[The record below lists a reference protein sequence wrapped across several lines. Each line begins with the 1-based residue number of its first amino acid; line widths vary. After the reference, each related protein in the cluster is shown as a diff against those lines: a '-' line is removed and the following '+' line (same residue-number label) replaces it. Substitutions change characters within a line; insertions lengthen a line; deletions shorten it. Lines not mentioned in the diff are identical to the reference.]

1 MRSTSC
7 RAGTAMSLAA
17 ATLAATSAAADE
29 TGPPVA
35 IAPLEWGSEDT
46 TSILVY
52 GQIDKGVLSFD
63 DGENSTSYGLTDN
76 ANSSTRAGVTSR
88 TRLSDE
94 WELFSNIEIQYA
106 PHSSGTVNQ
115 LDPNAADYGFD
126 NGDIRKIEAAL
137 FSDRYGRFWIGQGS
151 MASDGVAEVDLSG
164 TGVIAYSSVG
174 DTAGGSLFAFRG
186 GGLSDVTVG
195 DVFDNFDGLGRKVRV
210 RYDTPDF
217 SGFRLR
223 TSYGR
228 NLLADD
234 DAGLYDVA
242 VTYDGAF
249 GAFLVAAAAGYAR
262 DEGNGAD
269 ILSGSVS
276 GLHEPTGHQPDIRGG
291 RAGLV
296 RVRSEL
302 RLFEARMADVVLRF
316 RLHVVLGRLL
326 HRRFDRRGRVLEREL
341 GRRGGAGDR
350 FLAFRDLADPSRL
363 RLRRRRRRFQ
373 GRPGAVRGPEDQVL
387 IARGAGWGKPAS

>member
-1 MRSTSC
+1 
-7 RAGTAMSLAA
+7 MSLAA

-35 IAPLEWGSEDT
+35 ITPLEWGSEDT

-276 GLHEPTGHQPDIRGG
+276 GLHEPTGLSLTFAAGG
-291 RAGLV
+291 RDSSGSDPSYVYSKLGWQTSFFDFGSTSFSVDYYTGDSIGAGGSSSESWAV
-296 RVRSEL
+296 AAVQTIDYWRSEIWLTL
-302 RLFEARMADVVLRF
+302 RDYAYDDDAAD
-316 RLHVVLGRLL
+316 
-326 HRRFDRRGRVLEREL
+326 
-341 GRRGGAGDR
+341 
-350 FLAFRDLADPSRL
+350 FRDGRALFGGL
-363 RLRRRRRRFQ
+363 RIRF
-373 GRPGAVRGPEDQVL
+373 
-387 IARGAGWGKPAS
+387 